1 MAASKQKT
9 AATATRPHANTR
21 NTNAPTGQTIPN
33 AGKTGLDPRTN
44 LMQERFARYYTETG
58 RVAESAVRAG
68 YSPASADS
76 IGSQLL
82 RNPKVS
88 ARIADLVNE
97 ALEAEGVGKAAFIT
111 ALAARAMAALTTTLP
126 DVAEFDCSGMSLK
139 DGAALSRTHRLA
151 IKKASSSPGQNGP
164 SQSIELHDSVPMV
177 MALAKLGG
185 WEAPQRVEVE
195 QNTTLNPPVDTS
207 SMTADELNERILA
220 KLSGR

>member
-1 MAASKQKT
+1 MAARKQKP
-9 AATATRPHANTR
+9 AATATRPHANTG
-21 NTNAPTGQTIPN
+21 NSHAPTGRTIPN
-33 AGKTGLDPRTN
+33 AGKTGQNPRTN
-44 LMQERFARYYTETG
+44 LMQERFARLYVETG

-68 YSPASADS
+68 YSPASADT

-82 RNPKVS
+82 RNPKVEQ
-88 ARIADLVNE
+88 RIAVLVNE

-139 DGAALSRTHRLA
+139 DGTTLSRAHRLA

-185 WEAPQRVEVE
+185 WEAPVRQEITQTIVP
-195 QNTTLNPPVDTS
+195 TAVDTS
-207 SMTADELNERILA
+207 SMTDDEIAEHLQRLL
-220 KLSGR
+220 KST